1 MPEPSTP
8 GAQDPRAPSLLHAN
22 YCRFDRDGDGDCHLH
37 PDGCESFESK
47 LRKLADATE
56 NRPEGLRGFRP
67 LHDGV
72 LVRQRPP
79 ERLLGHGLII
89 AADKHK
95 PWAPEGIV
103 LAIGPGLRDERG
115 ERIPMSVELGDRVLF
130 ERRPGS
136 ELEAFRQGDDV
147 RFLIL
152 RDGDIM
158 AVLARDGIEVRES
171 GYAAHQ
177 LHRRDAL

>member
-8 GAQDPRAPSLLHAN
+8 GAMDPRAPSFSHAES
-22 YCRFDRDGDGDCHLH
+22 CRFDHDGDGDCHVH
-37 PDGCESFESK
+37 PDGCQSFLAK
-47 LRKLADATE
+47 CRKLADAIE
-56 NRPEGLRGFRP
+56 MRPEELRGFRP

-72 LVRQRPP
+72 LIRQRPP
-79 ERLLGHGLII
+79 ERLLGHGLIF

-103 LAIGPGLRDERG
+103 LAIGPGLHDEHG
-115 ERIPMSVELGDRVLF
+115 ARIPMSVEVGDRVLF
-130 ERRPGS
+130 ERRPSS

-147 RFLIL
+147 RFLLL
-152 RDGDIM
+152 RDGDIV
-158 AVLARDGIEVRES
+158 AILAREGIEVRES
-171 GYAAHQ
+171 EYGTSQ